1 MAIEVTPSKEYLRRF
16 SSPLWDLLD
25 LESCK
30 PIQIVEGERGAY
42 GFVIIE
48 MEHFAYGLL
57 SDNQD
62 RASSTFFIVT
72 IPESCSNRSINW
84 YPPAYQVSVDR
95 DYVYLVSPSKKL
107 RPGDWERHLQ
117 LTIDV
122 VESLDDPAAKAFSPS
137 NKRTFQPV
145 GGGVAT
151 YAISGLFSLGISVLG
166 LVVGLGGI
174 FGLIKV
180 HSTWVESATKGLQY
194 LFVSAVFFL
203 GFLHCKKKIK
213 KRM

>member
-16 SSPLWDLLD
+16 SSPLWRALD

-30 PIQIVEGERGAY
+30 PIRIVEGERGAY

-48 MEHFAYGLL
+48 MEHSAYGLL

-62 RASSTFFIVT
+62 RASSTFFIVK
-72 IPESCSNRSINW
+72 IPDGCSNRAINW

-95 DYVYLVSPSKKL
+95 DYVYLASPGNKV
-107 RPGDWERHLQ
+107 RPGDWENRLQ
-117 LTIDV
+117 LAIDV
-122 VESLDDPAAKAFSPS
+122 AASLDDPAANAFAHG

-151 YAISGLFSLGISVLG
+151 YVISGLFSLGISLLG
-166 LVVGLGGI
+166 LIVGLGAI

-180 HSTWVESATKGLQY
+180 ESTWVDSATQGFQY
-194 LFVSAVFFL
+194 LFVSVVFFL
-203 GFLHCKKKIK
+203 AFLRCKKKIR
-213 KRM
+213 KRL